1 MAVIGVTYWT
11 RRDGADRA
19 LLGQAAFDLCKA
31 LKTAD
36 DVSSV
41 RYYWNGP
48 DTVVVQ
54 VFADS
59 AETLVS
65 PPSADA
71 ARAIFALAD
80 MANRERFEE
89 WIDPQTGVQ
98 NYTMAFG

>member
-31 LKTAD
+31 LKASEAISD
-36 DVSSV
+36 S

-48 DTVVVQ
+48 DTLVMQ
-54 VFADS
+54 VFATS
-59 AETLVS
+59 AEPLIS

-71 ARAIFALAD
+71 ARAMFALGD

-89 WIDPQTGVQ
+89 WIDPRTGME
-98 NYTMAFG
+98 NYAMAFG